1 MYLSIIGFVLIISM
15 MVVLIKEWLAPSVAF
30 VLLPLLAAFVAGFGV
45 SEIGD
50 FVNSGLNTML
60 GTSVLFIFSISYFTL
75 MSEQGLFEPI
85 IDWLLAHL
93 GKSLTLIFMAVSIV
107 TFVAHLDGSGAATY
121 LITVPAFIPIMRKM
135 NVRPEALLGVMAAMM
150 ATMNVEPWAGPT
162 LRAASVAK
170 IEPMKLFLH
179 ILPSF
184 GFMLLMALGISYFIS
199 RLEVMNGAKVP
210 EGGFKH
216 DSSSTKEEG
225 LKVNKSLYFFNL
237 FLTIGM
243 LALLLIDI
251 LPMHFVFMVA
261 FSLAL
266 TVNYRSVKEQ
276 SKKLKSFAPAAIN
289 MTMTLFAVGVF
300 MGIISESGMVKEM
313 AKTLVAILPS
323 FITPHMHWFMALFCV
338 PLLMVLGTDAFYFAL
353 LPIIIGVVKP
363 FGITPLDVASA
374 FLLTGTYGTFVSP
387 SVAAVYVG
395 LGLADST
402 IGKHIKYSLRIL
414 WPASIVS
421 LIIATLL
428 GVVKF

>member
-1 MYLSIIGFVLIISM
+1 MYLSIIGFILIILM
-15 MVVLIKEWLAPSVAF
+15 MLVLIKEWLAPSVAF
-30 VLLPLLAAFVAGFGV
+30 VLLPLMAAFAAGFGLK
-45 SEIGD
+45 EIGD

-60 GTSVLFIFSISYFTL
+60 GTAVLFIFSISYFTL

-93 GKSLTLIFMAVSIV
+93 GKSLTLIFLAVSIV

-135 NVRPEALLGVMAAMM
+135 KVRPEALLGVMAAMM

-179 ILPSF
+179 IIPSF
-184 GFMLLMALGISYFIS
+184 SFMLIMALGISYFIS
-199 RLEVMNGAKVP
+199 RLEVKNGAHIP
-210 EGGFKH
+210 ESGFDHEPATTGEGG
-216 DSSSTKEEG
+216 
-225 LKVNKSLYFFNL
+225 LKTSKKLYFFNL
-237 FLTIGM
+237 LLTIGM
-243 LALLLIDI
+243 LVLLLLDI

-266 TVNYRSVKEQ
+266 TVNYKTVKEQ

-289 MTMTLFAVGVF
+289 MTMTLFAVGIF
-300 MGIISESGMVKEM
+300 MGVISESGMVQHM

-363 FGITPLDVASA
+363 FGITPIDVASA
-374 FLLTGTYGTFVSP
+374 FLLTGTFGTFISP

-395 LGLADST
+395 LGLSDTT
-402 IGKHIKYSLRIL
+402 IGKHIKYNLPIL

-421 LIIATLL
+421 LVIATLL